1 MFCPPIL
8 RSRIAAPAADWADQT
23 FGSVDLGDRRRT
35 KRLVTLATA
44 WATSPTKTMPQ
55 QSKAPAALKASYRLL
70 HTDEVNVAQ
79 ILAPHTEETRQLAA
93 TCPVVLLVQDTTAF
107 DFTAHRQ
114 TSGLAPIG
122 DGRGRGFHLQTVLAL
137 TPERMPVG
145 VLAAEFWLRQ
155 PHPRDET
162 RTERAQRV
170 RESERWGR
178 MVRRVGTPPA
188 GCCWVHVADREAD
201 IYDFFLA
208 VQETGSEVLVR
219 LVQNRV
225 VLDDEG
231 SPGHL
236 LDALRDHPV
245 QGQRSLRIPGRPGRK
260 ARTAM
265 VGVAWGRTTLQP
277 PRRRDRRCP
286 HPAPCPIW
294 TVRVWELD
302 PPAEVLPIE
311 WMLATT
317 VPVETEAEAWER
329 VAWYTARWVIEEFH
343 QALKS
348 GCGGEVTQL
357 RDCAAIWRRV
367 AILLPL
373 AVRLLVL
380 RSLSRDDP
388 ELPVGLVADPL
399 TVQLVARRTG
409 LAAATT
415 VGAFTRQVARLGGH
429 QGRAGDGPPGWK
441 SLWEG
446 WWYVETLLE
455 GIRLAHELDATQKCG

>member
-1 MFCPPIL
+1 MLCPPVL
-8 RSRIAAPAADWADQT
+8 RARLAAPAADWAEQT

-44 WATSPTKTMPQ
+44 WATWPTRTMPQ

-70 HTDEVNVAQ
+70 HTDAVTVAQ
-79 ILAPHTEETRQLAA
+79 VLAPHLEETRQVAA
-93 TCPVVLLVQDTTAF
+93 TGPVVLLVQDTTTF
-107 DFTAHRQ
+107 DFTAHRH

-145 VLAAEFWLRQ
+145 VLAADFWLRQ
-155 PHPRDET
+155 EHPRQET
-162 RTERAQRV
+162 RTERAQRA
-170 RESERWGR
+170 RESDRWGR
-178 MVRRVGTPPA
+178 MVRQIGTPPP

-201 IYDFFLA
+201 LYDFFLA
-208 VQETGSEVLVR
+208 VQETGSDLLVR

-225 VLDDEG
+225 VIDDEG

-236 LDALRDHPV
+236 LDEVRDHPI
-245 QGQRSLRIPGRPGRK
+245 QGQRSVRIPGRPGRK
-260 ARTAM
+260 ARTAV
-265 VGVAWGRTTLQP
+265 VGIAWGRTTLRP
-277 PRRRDRRCP
+277 PHQRDRRQ
-286 HPAPCPIW
+286 PAPAPVPIW

-302 PPAEVLPIE
+302 PPPGVAPIE
-311 WMLATT
+311 WFLATT
-317 VPVETEAEAWER
+317 VPVETDAEAWER
-329 VAWYTARWVIEEFH
+329 VDWYTARWVIEDFH
-343 QALKS
+343 QGLKS
-348 GCGGEVTQL
+348 GCGAEVTQL
-357 RDCAAIWRRV
+357 RDGAAIWRRV

-373 AVRLLVL
+373 AVRLLAL
-380 RSLSRDDP
+380 RAMSRDDP
-388 ELPVGLVADPL
+388 ALPVGLVADPL

-429 QGRAGDGPPGWK
+429 QGRTGDGPPGWK
-441 SLWEG
+441 TLWEG

-455 GIRLAHELDATQKCG
+455 GVRLAQGLDRTAKCG